1 MTTSESEIVD
11 LRHICK
17 KFNVLV
23 LNVKYEMSLC
33 LTKHSEFKTS
43 IFYFLIRFSLQREKK
58 GGFLCSARHHFAPFF
73 LFVESDNSHTV
84 LQRTKLLRLLLP

>member
-1 MTTSESEIVD
+1 M
-11 LRHICK
+11 
-17 KFNVLV
+17 
-23 LNVKYEMSLC
+23 LNMKCLC
-33 LTKHSEFKTS
+33 ASTNIANLKHQFS
-43 IFYFLIRFSLQREKK
+43 IFYFVSLYKEKKK